1 MPGSARAILA
11 IFFTAALFAQIAP
24 IPSTYPGG
32 GYPGGG
38 SPGQYPPG
46 QYPPGRYPSP
56 GIPIPGRHKKGADSG
71 PQESI
76 TTTTGIIRQID
87 QKSFVVEGSDKRVIT
102 FQVNDKTKFLRAGAD
117 SKLTDFAVGEQV
129 DVDAHENDDASFR
142 AVTVT
147 LTKDQPSGNS
157 VNQKYP
163 EDPDEAPPTLKRGK
177 PAPRP
182 HKDSEESAKKEPPR
196 ASTSPASASAASEAP
211 AVAPERPKSD
221 TFLDKAR
228 EAAATFT
235 SHLPNYVCKEYVTRY
250 ASQAKPPDWQAQDM
264 VSTDVIYED
273 GKEQYRNIAVNG
285 HKGKDPEKNG
295 SWSTGEF
302 GSILR
307 DLFEPSTAARFSGAG
322 GDVISGHTARVYE
335 FTVEQPHSHWK
346 IYVAGSQY
354 IFPAYQGSVWFDAE
368 TARAL
373 RIEMQATHIPEEFP
387 LDTVESAIN
396 YDFTSFG
403 TTKYLVPAKAET
415 LSCERGSNNCSRNV
429 IEFRNYRKFEGEAT
443 ITFEK

>member
-1 MPGSARAILA
+1 MPGPASAILGL
-11 IFFTAALFAQIAP
+11 FFTAALFAQIAP
-24 IPSTYPGG
+24 IPGTYPGG
-32 GYPGGG
+32 GYPPGGYP
-38 SPGQYPPG
+38 PGQYPPG
-46 QYPPGRYPSP
+46 QYPPGQYPSP
-56 GIPIPGRHKKGADSG
+56 GIPIPRRHKKGSDSG

-87 QKSFVVEGSDKRVIT
+87 PKSFAVEGSDKRVIT
-102 FQVNDKTKFLRAGAD
+102 FQVDDKTKFRRAGAD
-117 SKLTDFAVGEQV
+117 SKFTDFSVGERV

-142 AVTVT
+142 AIAVT
-147 LTKDQPSGNS
+147 LAKDSTTS

-163 EDPDEAPPTLKRGK
+163 DDPDERPPELKHGK
-177 PAPRP
+177 PAPSP
-182 HKDSEESAKKEPPR
+182 HRDLEESAKRE
-196 ASTSPASASAASEAP
+196 SPQASASAAPEP
-211 AVAPERPKSD
+211 AAAAPERPKPD
-221 TFLDKAR
+221 KFLDKAR

-250 ASQAKPPDWQAQDM
+250 ASSAKPPDWQALDM
-264 VSTDVIYED
+264 VSTDVVYED

-335 FTVEQPHSHWK
+335 FTVAQPHSHWK
-346 IYVAGSQY
+346 VYVAGSQY
-354 IFPAYQGSVWFDAE
+354 IFPAYRGSVWFDAD

-373 RIEMQATHIPEEFP
+373 RIEMQAVHIPEEFP

-403 TTKYLVPAKAET
+403 STKYLVPAKAET